1 MQVTPASDSATENYP
16 YVTKAKNE
24 KDLLSLTLFDDVK
37 VNPVSDSSIEKY
49 FHATKA
55 NDYGDLVALTLFD
68 DVEITSLSNSENT
81 NHIHPNK
88 ANNHGDLIALSPF
101 AAQVTP
107 EPCSTIKNSSHAT
120 KAVNEGDVP
129 SLTCFDVAQINPIT
143 LPKKIKKSELQN
155 YSKGCKKYKKTLKKK
170 LRMHE
175 LPPVLQKVQR
185 SKNRIAARRS
195 RQLKKSKSESLTKV
209 SLR

>member
-1 MQVTPASDSATENYP
+1 M
-16 YVTKAKNE
+16 
-24 KDLLSLTLFDDVK
+24 K

-49 FHATKA
+49 CHATKA
-55 NDYGDLVALTLFD
+55 NDYGDLELTLFD
-68 DVEITSLSNSENT
+68 DEEITSVSNSEIK

-107 EPCSTIKNSSHAT
+107 EPYSTIKNYLHAT
-120 KAVNEGDVP
+120 KAVEEGDVP

-155 YSKGCKKYKKTLKKK
+155 YSKGCKKCKKTLKKK

-195 RQLKKSKSESLTKV
+195 RQLKKSKLESLRKV